1 MSLSRRWI
9 PTLIGTILCLLV
21 LSPALHAQT
30 TVVILVRHAEREDA
44 STAAGGM
51 GGSQD
56 PGLNAAGQARAR
68 ALVDVVRDAGLVAIY
83 HTQYRR
89 TRDTAAPAAAALHI
103 QTTEI
108 GPKPGEAASA
118 HAAAVAA
125 DILAHHEGGTI
136 LVVGHSNTV
145 PLIAAALG
153 VKDPPAIAE
162 TEYDRV
168 YTVVKKG
175 DQPGRLILTRY
186 GS

>member
-1 MSLSRRWI
+1 MRFSRR
-9 PTLIGTILCLLV
+9 GV
-21 LSPALHAQT
+21 LSALLAVLSLACAAPALPAQT
-30 TVVILVRHAEREDA
+30 TVVILVRHAERSD
-44 STAAGGM
+44 AAGMAGADAR
-51 GGSQD
+51 D
-56 PGLNAAGQARAR
+56 PGLSPAGRERAR

-89 TRDTAAPAAAALHI
+89 TRETAAPAGAALHI
-103 QTTEI
+103 ETTEI
-108 GPKPGEAASA
+108 GPKQGESAAD

-125 DILAHHEGGTI
+125 HILANHAGGTV

-162 TEYDRV
+162 DVYDRV
-168 YTVVKKG
+168 YTVVKRG
-175 DQPGRLILTRY
+175 SAPARLIITRY